1 MSRYID
7 AEFEIEHYTSM
18 TTHPTP
24 DVSEKDK
31 RDSLIILEALRR
43 AKYIDIV
50 HCRECKYYSGKYC
63 FNSDVTIPTA
73 PNADDFCS
81 YGERKDDEGHN

>member
-1 MSRYID
+1 MSKYID
-7 AEFEIEHYTSM
+7 AEFEIDHYTSM

-31 RDSLIILEALRR
+31 RDSLIILEALQR

-50 HCRECKYYSGKYC
+50 HCGECKLHWPSLNDGCVYC
-63 FNSDVTIPTA
+63 TQLMWTMNT
-73 PNADDFCS
+73 DDFCS
-81 YGERKDDEGHN
+81 YGERSGE

>member
-7 AEFEIEHYTSM
+7 AEFEIDHYTKV

-50 HCRECKYYSGKYC
+50 RCGECKHGQDDLIHMFCAYHHHKTY
-63 FNSDVTIPTA
+63 
-73 PNADDFCS
+73 ADDFCS
-81 YGERKDDEGHN
+81 YGERKGE